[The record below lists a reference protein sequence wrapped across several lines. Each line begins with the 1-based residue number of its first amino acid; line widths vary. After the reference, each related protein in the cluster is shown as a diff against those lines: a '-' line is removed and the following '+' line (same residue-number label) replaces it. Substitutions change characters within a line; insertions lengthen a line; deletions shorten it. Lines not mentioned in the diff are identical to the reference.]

1 MLRSI
6 AIGFATILAS
16 GSAFAAPYVESKTTG
31 AGVITEGGDFTGAQT
46 ELRVG
51 YQQKTGGVTVF
62 GEIGPGYEWN
72 NGGTNEGVAVGE
84 VGINFPIANQL
95 TGKFKVA
102 GEYGFDSEVFA
113 LGGEL
118 KVRYSF

>member
-1 MLRSI
+1 MKQLI
-6 AIGFATILAS
+6 ALA
-16 GSAFAAPYVESKTTG
+16 ALPLMAAPAMAAPYVESKTTA
-31 AGVITEGGDFTGAQT
+31 AGVITEGGEFSGAQT

-51 YQQKTGGVTVF
+51 YQQEVGTGVTVF

-84 VGINFPIANQL
+84 VGVNFPIAENL

>member
-1 MLRSI
+1 MKQLI
-6 AIGFATILAS
+6 ALAVLPMI
-16 GSAFAAPYVESKTTG
+16 AAPAMAAPYVESKTTA
-31 AGVITEGGDFTGAQT
+31 AGVITEGGEFSGAQT

-51 YQQKTGGVTVF
+51 YQQEVGTGVTVF

-84 VGINFPIANQL
+84 VGVNFPIAENL

-102 GEYGFDSEVFA
+102 GEYGFDSEVFG

>member
-1 MLRSI
+1 MKQLI
-6 AIGFATILAS
+6 ALA
-16 GSAFAAPYVESKTTG
+16 ALPMIAAPAMAAPYVESKTTA
-31 AGVITEGGDFTGAQT
+31 AGVITDGGDFTGAQT
-46 ELRVG
+46 ELRIG
-51 YQQKTGGVTVF
+51 YEQKTGGVTVF

-72 NGGTNEGVAVGE
+72 SGGTNEGVAVGE
-84 VGINFPIANQL
+84 VGINFPIAGNL
-95 TGKFKVA
+95 TGKAKVA